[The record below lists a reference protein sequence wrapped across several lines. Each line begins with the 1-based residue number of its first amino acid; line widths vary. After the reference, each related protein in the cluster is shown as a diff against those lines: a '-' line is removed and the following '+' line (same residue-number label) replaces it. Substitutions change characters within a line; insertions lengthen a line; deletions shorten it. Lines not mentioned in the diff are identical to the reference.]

1 MNLQPYTGHKAPG
14 RLRCDDSTPLGKLDY
29 RLRLV
34 GDDLMIDAAD
44 MLQVIAK
51 ERDAADRR
59 VKELESALIVMTAD
73 RDRLGSKVR
82 AMVAATEP
90 QVWAENSRNRNRI
103 LEIAMTDTAEP
114 VRQS

>member
-1 MNLQPYTGHKAPG
+1 MQPYAGHKAPG

-34 GDDLMIDAAD
+34 GEDLMIDAAD

-51 ERDAADRR
+51 ERDAADAR
-59 VKELESALIVMTAD
+59 VKELEAKLIVTTAD
-73 RDRLGSKVR
+73 RDRLGGKVR

-103 LEIAMTDTAEP
+103 LEIAMNDTAEGSK
-114 VRQS
+114 V